1 MRKLEM
7 KENLGVARRMAYVA
21 PQVDVFVMGTY
32 QLLAGT
38 NNGFGGGA
46 GEGDTPIEYGDD
58 DGGNAK
64 AFGFDEYEEDGTW
77 GDLWDF

>member
-46 GEGDTPIEYGDD
+46 GEGDTPIEYGD
-58 DGGNAK
+58 AK
-64 AFGFDEYEEDGTW
+64 TFDYFNHDFLPSEFRDMWEE
-77 GDLWDF
+77 